1 MEEYYFIKHEQINK
15 GERAM
20 IIMDIKV
27 DNFYAFKNF
36 HMNMSYPKKI
46 VDSTIEEEFLE
57 ERPNFRYKKVN
68 IIMGGNA
75 TGKTSLGRLLMLFTN
90 YLNDGG
96 FRRFTDRIS
105 DEKKEAKISIDFVTD
120 TNILYRF
127 EMKVLPKE
135 KDDYSED
142 EVDIKIYYTPIL
154 IKDNYEMCANKLN
167 EKNCSCTT
175 YDKINTNGW
184 SFSYPIDVIE
194 EKKYKTIEEND
205 KYIFILE
212 QILKTLDPSVKEV
225 VKVNQITEGVIWQQI
240 LIFFLPI
247 LFGTFFQQLYN
258 TADAMIVGHFLG
270 KQALAAVGGTT
281 GTLINLLVGFFVGLS
296 SGATVVISQHY
307 GANKEDKVQWAV
319 HTSIA
324 FSILGGIVLTVV
336 GIGCSRW
343 MLDLMSTPDDVV
355 NYALIYM
362 RVYFLGTIGNL
373 IYNMG
378 SGILRAVGDSK
389 RPLLYLIICCMTNI
403 ALDFLFVV
411 GLQMGVMGAA
421 LATILSQIISAVL
434 VMGSLMRT
442 RDIYRLHLRKISID
456 WIMLKRIVRIGFPAG
471 VQSILYS
478 VSNVIIQSAVNSLGT
493 NNVAAWAAYGKV
505 DGLFWMMINALGI
518 AATTFVGQNYGAKKM
533 DRVHRGVRTSMI
545 MAFLM
550 TGLMVVFMWFIGDTL
565 ISLFTTDTAVREICH
580 GLIHFLVPTFFT
592 YISIEILSGALRGVG
607 DAWIPMFITGI
618 GICGVRIVWMTAV
631 LPHFH
636 SLKGAAFCYPL
647 SWVITTIAYFIYYLF
662 FSQLSKRKELRS
674 I

>member
-1 MEEYYFIKHEQINK
+1 
-15 GERAM
+15 
-20 IIMDIKV
+20 
-27 DNFYAFKNF
+27 
-36 HMNMSYPKKI
+36 MN
-46 VDSTIEEEFLE
+46 
-57 ERPNFRYKKVN
+57 
-68 IIMGGNA
+68 
-75 TGKTSLGRLLMLFTN
+75 
-90 YLNDGG
+90 
-96 FRRFTDRIS
+96 
-105 DEKKEAKISIDFVTD
+105 
-120 TNILYRF
+120 
-127 EMKVLPKE
+127 KE
-135 KDDYSED
+135 K
-142 EVDIKIYYTPIL
+142 
-154 IKDNYEMCANKLN
+154 
-167 EKNCSCTT
+167 
-175 YDKINTNGW
+175 
-184 SFSYPIDVIE
+184 
-194 EKKYKTIEEND
+194 
-205 KYIFILE
+205 
-212 QILKTLDPSVKEV
+212 KEV
-225 VKVNQITEGVIWQQI
+225 VKVNQITEGVIWQQILIFFLPILFGTFFQQLYNTADAMIVGHFLGKQALAAVGGTTGTLINLLVGFFVGLSSGATVVISQHYGANKEDKVQWAVHTSIAFSI

-343 MLDLMSTPDDVV
+343 MLDLMNTPDDVV

-434 VMGSLMRT
+434 VMGSLMSLMRT

-607 DAWIPMFITGI
+607 DAWIPMLITGI